1 MGILTWILVGLVAGI
16 IAKFIMPGRD
26 PGGIIVTILI
36 GIAGGMLGGFIASQ
50 LNLGTMTGF
59 DIRSLIIAVL
69 GSLLLLFVYRRV
81 RR

>member
-16 IAKFIMPGRD
+16 VAKWIMPGRD
-26 PGGIIVTILI
+26 PGGLIITILI
-36 GIAGGMLGGFIASQ
+36 GIAGGMIGGFIAAQ

-69 GSLLLLFVYRRV
+69 GALLLLFVYRRL

>member
-59 DIRSLIIAVL
+59 DIRSLVIAVL
-69 GSLLLLFVYRRV
+69 GALLLLFIYRRV
-81 RR
+81 LR